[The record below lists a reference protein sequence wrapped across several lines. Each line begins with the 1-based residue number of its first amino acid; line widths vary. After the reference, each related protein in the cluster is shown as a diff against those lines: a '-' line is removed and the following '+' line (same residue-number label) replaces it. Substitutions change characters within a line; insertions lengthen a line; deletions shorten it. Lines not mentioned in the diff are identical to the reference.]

1 MSTEK
6 REMKTATNRAK
17 LYQLILFPMNNGAT
31 NVYYILTM
39 NFIAYYA
46 NGVLGLLLMF
56 ATTMVTV
63 MRLFDAV
70 TDPIIGALID
80 RTSGKF
86 GKFRPYMVLG
96 NVIMIISSILLYF
109 GTRLIG
115 EDMAWLKYTCFV
127 LFYALYVIGYTFQ
140 TACTRSGQTC
150 LTNDPKQRPLFT
162 VFNTVASLIGMGLV
176 QFLAPILSE
185 RLGGYNSAEFF
196 NVMIPLAMIVS
207 AVLTLLAVIGIWEKD
222 RPEYFGVG
230 GGQEKVKVKE
240 YVAILK
246 ANKELQRLMVAGAG
260 CKLAFSIATNMTVL
274 CMLYGAMMGN
284 YSGLYLPMMIVGY
297 VFSVPFFLLTV
308 RTSQKHGQKA
318 SLVKYTRL
326 ALVMYIGVLVLL
338 LMWKQGVAGVNLSL
352 TSINLYTILFIIFF
366 GVGYGAYYATA
377 DMPIPMVAD
386 CSDFETYRSGR
397 YIPGIMGTLFSLV
410 DKLVSSLGSTIV
422 GIAVAM
428 IGISTLPDGNTPYAD
443 GMHTVVIVL
452 FCIVPMLAWIATL
465 IAMKGY
471 TLTGARMKEIQAVN
485 AVRKEGIAQGMSLEE
500 AMEKWTSVEDIPE
513 EDVR

>member
-1 MSTEK
+1 MEHEK
-6 REMKTATNRAK
+6 AGANESLNRAK
-17 LYQLILFPMNNGAT
+17 PYQLVLFPMNNGAT

-46 NGVLGLLLMF
+46 NGVLGLVLMF

-70 TDPIIGALID
+70 TDPVIGALID
-80 RTSGKF
+80 RTITKF
-86 GKFRPYMVLG
+86 GKFRPYMILG
-96 NVIMIISSILLYF
+96 NAIMILSSLLLYF
-109 GTRLIG
+109 GTRIISDDL
-115 EDMAWLKYTCFV
+115 AWLKYTLFV

-162 VFNTVASLIGMGLV
+162 VFNTVASLIGMGLI
-176 QFLAPILSE
+176 QFLAPILSGK
-185 RLGGYNSAEFF
+185 LGGYNSAAFF
-196 NVMIPLAMIVS
+196 NVLIPLAILVS
-207 AVLTLLAVIGIWEKD
+207 AFLTFLAVIGIWEKD
-222 RPEYFGVG
+222 RPEFFGVG
-230 GGQEKVKVKE
+230 TAKEKVKLRE
-240 YVAILK
+240 YVVILK

-274 CMLYGAMMGN
+274 CMLYGAMMGDYN
-284 YSGLYLPMMIVGY
+284 RLYLPMMVVGY

-326 ALVMYIGVLVLL
+326 ALAMYVGVLVLL
-338 LMWKQGVAGVNLSL
+338 CMWQPGSGAVHLSL
-352 TSINLYTILFIIFF
+352 GSLNLYTVLFILCF
-366 GVGYGAYYATA
+366 GLGYGAYYATA

-386 CSDFETYRSGR
+386 CSDYETYRSGN

-422 GIAVAM
+422 GIALAL
-428 IGISTLPDGNTPYAD
+428 IGIHVLPDGNTPYAAH
-443 GMHTVVIVL
+443 MNIVVIIL
-452 FCIVPMLAWIATL
+452 FCVIPMAAWIATL
-465 IAMKGY
+465 VAMKGY
-471 TLTGARMKEIQAVN
+471 TLTGARMKEIQRVN
-485 AVRKEGIAQGMSLEE
+485 AERKQAIAGGMSLEE
-500 AMEKWTSVEDIPE
+500 AMEKWK
-513 EDVR
+513 